1 LLFPEKIF
9 GKYQCFK
16 TKLSAKK
23 GSAQLLKKWWKA
35 AVTGTAAGILNGLFG
50 SGGGMVAVPMFKK
63 SGLSVKEAHATS
75 VLMMAALSA
84 ASAGLYL
91 YSGRLEFND
100 AMAFIPGGIAGGVA
114 GSLFFKNIK
123 AVTLR
128 RIFGG
133 FIVFAALKILWGQ
146 VTG

>member
-1 LLFPEKIF
+1 M
-9 GKYQCFK
+9 
-16 TKLSAKK
+16 
-23 GSAQLLKKWWKA
+23 KKWWKA
-35 AVTGTAAGILNGLFG
+35 AVTGVSAGILNGLFG

-63 SGLSVKEAHATS
+63 SGLSIKEAHATS
-75 VLMMAALSA
+75 VLMMAALSV

-91 YSGRLEFND
+91 YSGRLEFGD
-100 AMAFIPGGIAGGVA
+100 AIGFIPSGIVGGIA

-123 AVTLR
+123 ADTLR

-146 VTG
+146 VMG